1 MAFLAILAAGLA
13 VRAPCDM
20 LTTTCNAVE
29 GKSPPIAA
37 TPPSAPTV
45 EAGMAAEMKALWEKE
60 VLGAALRKTPAALWA
75 TRTFGT
81 RLRDFVVAAGGLN
94 GSSADES
101 LRGAFITPKC
111 DAHNTGYVG
120 PSLPAIKRALSAGNI
135 REVWALAYVLT
146 KSGYLSAVLSSLL
159 SAPGAT
165 PDSVAGAINSAADT
179 AVVDASAVG
188 ARWALMQQTAELNS
202 SEGLHY
208 AQGVPDFGY
217 ESFDS
222 WVRLDFDATT
232 IAFAP
237 LWSGA
242 RASKASGCSEVDMMS
257 DDPAIAPPLSEDE
270 LAYQCNGTVPP
281 CKVHWYPGALCYD
294 ILDEGLRAASGKALP
309 GYAARARAL
318 SYRTAAGASGTTA
331 NMLQYATLMGFE
343 GDELVAMRL
352 AMAAWMLPTNDHSFY
367 EIMLGAHVSHPR
379 TRED

>member
-1 MAFLAILAAGLA
+1 MLLVTVIFTAAVLA
-13 VRAPCDM
+13 RRSPCDM
-20 LTTTCNAVE
+20 LTSTCNAVE
-29 GKSPPIAA
+29 GKSPPIVVM
-37 TPPSAPTV
+37 PPSAPTV
-45 EAGMAAEMKALWEKE
+45 EEGMAEEMKALWEKE
-60 VLGAALRKTPAALWA
+60 VLGAALRKIPAALWA

-81 RLRDFVVAAGGLN
+81 RLRDFVVAAGGQN
-94 GSSADES
+94 GSSVDES
-101 LRGAFITPKC
+101 LRSAFITPKC

-120 PSLPAIKRALSAGNI
+120 AFLPAIKRALSGGNI

-165 PDSVAGAINSAADT
+165 PDSVAGAINRAAGT

-188 ARWALMQQTAELNS
+188 ARWALMKQTAQLNS

-242 RASKASGCSEVDMMS
+242 RASKVNGCSEVDMMS
-257 DDPAIAPPLSEDE
+257 DDPSIAPPLSKDE
-270 LAYQCNGTVPP
+270 LAYQCNETAPP
-281 CKVHWYPGALCYD
+281 CKLHWYPGALCYD
-294 ILDEGLRAASGKALP
+294 VLDKALRAASGEVLP

-318 SYRTAAGASGTTA
+318 SYRTAAAASGTTA
-331 NMLQYATLMGFE
+331 NMLQYASLMASKGTSSSQCASPWLRGCFRQTTTPF
-343 GDELVAMRL
+343 LRSC
-352 AMAAWMLPTNDHSFY
+352 LPPT
-367 EIMLGAHVSHPR
+367 
-379 TRED
+379 